1 MGCGRL
7 SSSLCCLFHS
17 KDASGVWH
25 TLYVV
30 VCGISWDVVGVGC
43 VRGWVRGLRQGVLF
57 PHGVLP
63 GVFLSSGFALP
74 WEYVVCFFCSPHC

>member
-43 VRGWVRGLRQGVLF
+43 VRGWVRGLRQGGVVPVRGAAGGVPIFWVRTTMGVCCLLF
-57 PHGVLP
+57 L
-63 GVFLSSGFALP
+63 
-74 WEYVVCFFCSPHC
+74 

>member
-1 MGCGRL
+1 M
-7 SSSLCCLFHS
+7 
-17 KDASGVWH
+17 WH

-57 PHGVLP
+57 LHGVLP
-63 GVFLSSGFALP
+63 GGVPIFWVRTTMGVCCLLFL
-74 WEYVVCFFCSPHC
+74 